1 MSAPGSAPVDFYFE
15 FSSPYGYIAS
25 RLVEGVEKRIGR
37 RMTWRPFL
45 LGPVF
50 KLTGSAPLVEI
61 PMKGDYSKRDFARS
75 ARMHGVAFTYPEKF
89 PIGTVAAMRA
99 FYWAH
104 DRDPAKARALAKA
117 LYSAYF
123 ADGKDISAPATVLDV
138 AKSAGL
144 DTDALAKALEDPAL
158 KERAKREVDA
168 AIAAGVFG
176 SPFFVVD
183 GEPFWGVD
191 RLPML
196 EQWIAKGGW

>member
-1 MSAPGSAPVDFYFE
+1 MSAGAPIDFYFE

-25 RLVEGVEKRIGR
+25 GLVEEIEKRIGR
-37 RMTWRPFL
+37 PMTWRPFL

-50 KLTGSAPLVEI
+50 KLTGSAPLVDI
-61 PMKGDYSKRDFARS
+61 PLKGDYSKRDFARS
-75 ARMHGVAFTYPEKF
+75 ARLHGVPFKFPGKF

-99 FYWAH
+99 FYWVH

-117 LYSAYF
+117 LYNAYF
-123 ADGKDISAPATVLDV
+123 SEGRDIGSPATVIEV
-138 AKSAGL
+138 ARSLGIDA
-144 DTDALAKALEDPAL
+144 DALVKALEDPAL
-158 KERAKREVDA
+158 KDRAKREVDA

-176 SPFFVVD
+176 SPFFIVD

-196 EQWIAKGGW
+196 EQWIERGGW

>member
-1 MSAPGSAPVDFYFE
+1 MSAAPVDFYFE

-25 RLVEGVEKRIGR
+25 QLADDFEKRIGR
-37 RMTWRPFL
+37 PLAWRPFL

-50 KLTGSAPLVEI
+50 KATGGAPLVAI
-61 PMKGDYSKRDFARS
+61 PMKGEYSKRDFLRS
-75 ARMHGVAFTYPEKF
+75 ARMHGVPYRQPSKF

-99 FYWAH
+99 FYWASDH
-104 DRDPAKARALAKA
+104 DPAKARAFAKA
-117 LYSAYF
+117 LYTAYF

-138 AKSAGL
+138 AKSVGL
-144 DTDALAKALEDPAL
+144 DTDALANALEDPAL